1 MYDLEALRQLN
12 EQAHLRAVALA
23 NEDRSPSVR
32 VSEETK
38 EVKPPPVFPL
48 SILARKLIGGPPSL
62 AYFVA
67 LLEQSETF
75 VGFRELV
82 REYLPEYEVNIMA
95 EDLDR
100 RAWRFSQLFSGK
112 YFPLSEDTLSEEFTI
127 GDLLSRIPMQPI
139 GFSYEGY
146 HRFTEFR
153 KGYIL
158 LLSLVECPWDEDPL
172 GMELDEE
179 VYEVPGGRVP
189 ILEAVGELVGEGLPR
204 LIPDKGWSA
213 ADLHTMTDG
222 TEFEGIGEFADWV
235 FSNTGCYHL
244 DAQGESL
251 DTGES
256 IDWSPEQVDE
266 MTDDWKASCEI
277 LDKIHRVALLL
288 EQDSERTFRKLMA
301 LLLDKHDLII
311 PKEQLLLP
319 LD

>member
-48 SILARKLIGGPPSL
+48 AFLARKLIGGPPSL
-62 AYFVA
+62 AYFIE

-75 VGFRELV
+75 VGFRDLV

-95 EDLDR
+95 EDLNQ
-100 RAWRFSQLFSGK
+100 RAQRFSQLFSGK
-112 YFPLSEDTLSEEFTI
+112 YFPLSEDTLSDEFTI
-127 GDLLSRIPMQPI
+127 GDLLSRIPVQPL
-139 GFSYEGY
+139 GFSYESY
-146 HRFTEFR
+146 HSFRDFR
-153 KGYIL
+153 KGYVL
-158 LLSLVECPWDEDPL
+158 LLSLVGCPWDEDPL
-172 GMELDEE
+172 GMEMDEE
-179 VYEVPGGRVP
+179 VYGVPGGRVP
-189 ILEAVGELVGEGLPR
+189 ILETVGELVGEGLPR

-213 ADLHTMTDG
+213 EDLHRMTDD
-222 TEFEGIGEFADWV
+222 TEFKGIGEFADWV
-235 FSNTGCYHL
+235 FSNTGYYHL

-251 DTGES
+251 ETGES
-256 IDWSPEQVDE
+256 IDWSPETVSQMAE
-266 MTDDWKASCEI
+266 DWKASCEI

-301 LLLDKHDLII
+301 LLLDNHDLII
-311 PKEQLLLP
+311 PKEQLPLP

>member
-1 MYDLEALRQLN
+1 MYDLEVLRQLN

-82 REYLPEYEVNIMA
+82 REYLPEHEVNIMA

-179 VYEVPGGRVP
+179 VYEVPGGRIP

-213 ADLHTMTDG
+213 EDLHRMTDD
-222 TEFEGIGEFADWV
+222 TEFKGIGEFADWV
-235 FSNTGCYHL
+235 
-244 DAQGESL
+244 
-251 DTGES
+251 
-256 IDWSPEQVDE
+256 
-266 MTDDWKASCEI
+266 
-277 LDKIHRVALLL
+277 
-288 EQDSERTFRKLMA
+288 
-301 LLLDKHDLII
+301 
-311 PKEQLLLP
+311 
-319 LD
+319 